1 MERVLLTAVV
11 AGRIVARGRSIAAA
25 LPAHS
30 LAAAAGSDRRGL
42 LAAGRILV
50 AGCIL
55 AEGIPAGVRAGLDS
69 CRIGTVGCRS
79 WTFCFLEM
87 ETRKLGLRIFLF
99 MGVCRL

>member
-11 AGRIVARGRSIAAA
+11 AGRIVARGRSTAAA
-25 LPAHS
+25 LPARS
-30 LAAAAGSDRRGL
+30 LAGAAGSGRRGL
-42 LAAGRILV
+42 LAADRIHV

-79 WTFCFLEM
+79 WTFCLLSW
-87 ETRKLGLRIFLF
+87 RLR
-99 MGVCRL
+99 RENWD